1 MAGMTQTT
9 DVVERGFSLRRMVDA
24 TPEEVFRAWTDA
36 AHLHWFSSGVGEPD
50 APEVDLRVGGAWRQM
65 MILDE
70 ETDYVT
76 GGIYREIQ
84 PPDRLVFTWGAV
96 GGWPEIRPDGLDAA
110 PLVTVTL
117 RAVGDKTE
125 LMFDLELPVHLD
137 DDAVAEELATGMA
150 AGWTQTIDRLV
161 ESFV

>member
-50 APEVDLRVGGAWRQM
+50 APEVDLRVGGAWRQL

-96 GGWPEIRPDGLDAA
+96 GGWPLLDAA
-110 PLVTVTL
+110 DPRSGPSATVVL
-117 RAVGDKTE
+117 EAEGDSTT
-125 LMFDLELPVHLD
+125 MTFSVDL
-137 DDAVAEELATGMA
+137 AEGFTADEVVQCRG
-150 AGWTQTIDRLV
+150 GWEQTIDRLV
-161 ESFV
+161 DSFAR